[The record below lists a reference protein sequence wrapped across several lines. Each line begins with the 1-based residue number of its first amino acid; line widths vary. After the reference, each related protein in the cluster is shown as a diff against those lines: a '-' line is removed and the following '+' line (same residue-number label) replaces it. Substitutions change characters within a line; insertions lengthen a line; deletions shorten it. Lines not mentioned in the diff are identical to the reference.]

1 MKNHVPVMLNESIN
15 SLNIKKNGIYLDLT
29 LGLGGHSQKI
39 LQKLSSKGLLIGF
52 DKDKLMIDESEKK
65 LKLLNKNFKL
75 IHSDFKNVKK
85 ELEKINV
92 FKVDG
97 ILADLGVS
105 SPQIDNPERG
115 FSYSKNGKLDMRM
128 DQMQDLDAYKIVN
141 DYPKNEIIKIFKN
154 YGEFKLADKVAQKI
168 IENRPIE
175 KTLELVSLIKKSL
188 PAAIIRKKNPAK
200 TIFQAIRIEVNNEL
214 DSLKKILEDCPNLL
228 KKEGRFSI
236 ITFHSLEDK
245 MVKTY
250 FKKLIEDKTGKLPI
264 ILEKK
269 WDVKTKK
276 PSNQEIKL
284 NNRSRS
290 AKLRT
295 LIKRKEKHD

>member
-52 DKDKLMIDESEKK
+52 DKDKLMVDESEKK

-175 KTLELVSLIKKSL
+175 KTLELVSLIKESL

>member
-1 MKNHVPVMLNESIN
+1 MKNHVSVMLNESIN

-105 SPQIDNPERG
+105 SPQIDNPKRG

-128 DQMQDLDAYKIVN
+128 DQTQDLNAYKIVN

-154 YGEFKLADKVAQKI
+154 YGEFKLANKVAQKI

-175 KTLELVSLIKKSL
+175 KTLELVSLIKESL

-200 TIFQAIRIEVNNEL
+200 MIFQAIRIEVNNEL
-214 DSLKKILEDCPNLL
+214 DSLKKILEDCPSLL

-245 MVKTY
+245 IVKTY

>member
-52 DKDKLMIDESEKK
+52 DKDKLMVDESEKK

-175 KTLELVSLIKKSL
+175 KTLELVSLIKESL

-200 TIFQAIRIEVNNEL
+200 MIFQAIRIEVNNEL

>member
-1 MKNHVPVMLNESIN
+1 MKNHVSVMLNESIN

-52 DKDKLMIDESEKK
+52 DKDKLMVDESEKK

-105 SPQIDNPERG
+105 SPQIDNPKRG

-128 DQMQDLDAYKIVN
+128 DQTQDLNAYKIVN

-154 YGEFKLADKVAQKI
+154 YGEFKLANKVAQKI

-200 TIFQAIRIEVNNEL
+200 MIFQAIRIEVNNEL
-214 DSLKKILEDCPNLL
+214 DSLKKILEDCPSLL

-245 MVKTY
+245 IVKTY